1 MTDSDRGDGIERAA
15 QVITVVVAG
24 PLCRRGV
31 RLVSRRVSDVPG
43 VVSLEVDAADGRLRI
58 RGDVD
63 VQQVLAAIRSAG
75 FAPVPAVDS

>member
-1 MTDSDRGDGIERAA
+1 MRDSGRVDGAEPAA

-43 VVSLEVDAADGRLRI
+43 VVSLEVDAAGGRLRI
-58 RGDVD
+58 RGDVE
-63 VQQVLAAIRSAG
+63 VQQVLAALRSAG
-75 FAPVPAVDS
+75 FAPVSGVDP